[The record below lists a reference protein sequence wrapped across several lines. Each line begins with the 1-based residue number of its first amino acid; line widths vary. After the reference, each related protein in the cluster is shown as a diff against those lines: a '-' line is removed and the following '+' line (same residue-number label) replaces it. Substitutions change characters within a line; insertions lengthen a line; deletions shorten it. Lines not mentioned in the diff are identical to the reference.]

1 LQRPVHFIFYSAE
14 KGFKLSTFA
23 LEIRALSK
31 QFEPDQAPAVY
42 NVSLSLE
49 KGEILALV
57 GPSGCGKTT
66 TLRLIAGFE
75 QPDSGSV
82 ILGDRTVAGKGHF
95 IPPERR
101 GIGMVFQD
109 HALFPHLT
117 VYENVTFGLS
127 KRSKDQI
134 EKDSQSILKLL
145 GLGRLS
151 KRYPHEISGGE
162 RQRVALARALAPQP
176 IVLLLDEP
184 FSSLDAD
191 LRIQI
196 RAEVREI
203 LKSIGATA
211 IFVTHDQEEAL
222 FMGDRLAVFNQGHL
236 EQIATPEEIFHSP
249 NTRFVAEFMG
259 QTDFL
264 TGEVTSEGIQTE
276 IGTLEQHLELPLG
289 TVVEIGIR
297 ADDIAMEADPEGESI
312 IVARQFKGA
321 MNIYSLRLPSGKIVH
336 AYQPHIKVIRPGT
349 PVHVLAAP
357 GHPLACFKDGKAVPV
372 TGHIPIQAESTAS
385 SFFNI
390 PR

>member
-1 LQRPVHFIFYSAE
+1 MS
-14 KGFKLSTFA
+14 KNA
-23 LEIRALSK
+23 LEIRDLSK

-49 KGEILALV
+49 RGEILALV

-75 QPDSGSV
+75 QPDTGSV
-82 ILGDRTVAGKGHF
+82 ILGERTVAGNGYF

-117 VYENVTFGLS
+117 VYENVAFGLS
-127 KRSKDQI
+127 KQPKELI
-134 EKDSQSILKLL
+134 EEHTHGMLALL
-145 GLGRLS
+145 GLDRLG

-196 RAEVREI
+196 RGEVREI
-203 LKSIGATA
+203 LKSIGASA

-236 EQIATPEEIFHSP
+236 EQVATPEEIFHSP
-249 NTRFVAEFMG
+249 NTHFVAEFMG
-259 QTDFL
+259 QTDFIS
-264 TGEVTSEGIQTE
+264 GEVNAEGVQTE
-276 IGTLEQHLELPLG
+276 IGLLDQHLELPLG
-289 TVVEIGIR
+289 THVEIGIR
-297 ADDIAMEADPEGESI
+297 ADDIAMQAHPAGESTVI
-312 IVARQFKGA
+312 SRQFKGA
-321 MNIYSLRLPSGKIVH
+321 MNIYSLRLPSGKTVH
-336 AYQPHIKVIRPGT
+336 AYQPHTKVIQPGT

-357 GHPLACFKDGKAVPV
+357 GHPLACFKDGIAVPLV
-372 TGHIPIQAESTAS
+372 TPAPVDVEDPSGRFLKVI
-385 SFFNI
+385 
-390 PR
+390 

>member
-1 LQRPVHFIFYSAE
+1 
-14 KGFKLSTFA
+14 LSIFA
-23 LEIRALSK
+23 LEIRNLSK
-31 QFEPDQAPAVY
+31 QFEPDQAPAVHD
-42 NVSLSLE
+42 VSLSLE
-49 KGEILALV
+49 KGEILAMV

-75 QPDSGSV
+75 QPDAGSV
-82 ILGDRTVAGKGHF
+82 ILGEQIVAGNGHF

-117 VYENVTFGLS
+117 VYENVAFGLS
-127 KRSKDQI
+127 KRPKELIAENTQCML
-134 EKDSQSILKLL
+134 ELL
-145 GLGRLS
+145 GLERLG

-196 RAEVREI
+196 RGEVREI
-203 LKSIGATA
+203 LKSLGASA

-236 EQIATPEEIFHSP
+236 EQVATPEEIFHSP

-259 QTDFL
+259 QTDFI
-264 TGEVTSEGIQTE
+264 TGEVNAEGIQTE
-276 IGTLEQHLELPLG
+276 IGLLEQQVSLPLG
-289 TVVEIGIR
+289 TRVEIGIR
-297 ADDIAMEADPEGESI
+297 ADDIALQAHPAGQSTVI
-312 IVARQFKGA
+312 SRQFKGA
-321 MNIYSLRLPSGKIVH
+321 MNIYSLRLPSGKTVH
-336 AYQPHIKVIRPGT
+336 AYQPHTKIIRPGT
-349 PVHVLAAP
+349 AVHVLAAP
-357 GHPLACFKDGKAVPV
+357 GHPLACFKDGIAVPLGEPV
-372 TGHIPIQAESTAS
+372 QDVMGEPTSTFKLA
-385 SFFNI
+385 
-390 PR
+390 

>member
-1 LQRPVHFIFYSAE
+1 
-14 KGFKLSTFA
+14 LSKIA
-23 LEIRALSK
+23 LEIRELTK

-75 QPDSGSV
+75 QPDAGSV
-82 ILGDRTVAGKGHF
+82 ILGEQIVAGNGRF

-109 HALFPHLT
+109 HALFPHLS
-117 VYENVTFGLS
+117 VYENVAFGLS
-127 KRSKDQI
+127 KRPKELI
-134 EKDSQSILKLL
+134 EKDTQYILELL
-145 GLGRLS
+145 GLDRLR

-196 RAEVREI
+196 RVEVREI
-203 LKSIGATA
+203 LKSIGASA

-236 EQIATPEEIFHSP
+236 EQVATPEEIFHSP

-259 QTDFL
+259 QTDFI
-264 TGEVTSEGIQTE
+264 TGKLIAEGVQTE
-276 IGTLEQHLELPLG
+276 IGLLEQQLELPPG
-289 TVVEIGIR
+289 TQVEIGIR
-297 ADDIAMEADPEGESI
+297 ADDIAMQAHPEGLSTI
-312 IVARQFKGA
+312 ISRQFKGA
-321 MNIYSLRLPSGKIVH
+321 MNIYTLRLPSGEIVH
-336 AYQPHIKVIRPGT
+336 AYQPHTKVILPGT

-357 GHPLACFKDGKAVPV
+357 GHPLTCFKDGVAVPLV
-372 TGHIPIQAESTAS
+372 EPAQVEIENTNNKFLKVI
-385 SFFNI
+385 
-390 PR
+390 

>member
-1 LQRPVHFIFYSAE
+1 
-14 KGFKLSTFA
+14 LSSYA
-23 LEIRALSK
+23 LEIRNLSK
-31 QFEPDQAPAVY
+31 QFEPDQAPAVI
-42 NVSLSLE
+42 NVSLSME

-82 ILGDRTVAGKGHF
+82 ILGSRIVAGDDRF
-95 IPPERR
+95 VPPERR
-101 GIGMVFQD
+101 GVGMVFQE
-109 HALFPHLT
+109 HALFPHLN
-117 VYENVTFGLS
+117 VFENVAFGLS
-127 KRSKDQI
+127 KRPKEMVKDGAYAMLQ
-134 EKDSQSILKLL
+134 LL
-145 GLGRLS
+145 GLAHLE

-203 LKSIGATA
+203 LKSIQATA

-222 FMGDRLAVFNQGHL
+222 FMGDRLAVFNHGCL

-249 NTRFVAEFMG
+249 QARFVAEFMG

-264 TGEVTSEGIQTE
+264 TGEVSPAGVQTE
-276 IGTLEQHLELPLG
+276 IGLLEQYLELPVG
-289 TVVEIGIR
+289 SRVEIGIR
-297 ADDIAMEADPEGESI
+297 ADDISI
-312 IVARQFKGA
+312 ETHPGGQSIVISRQFKGA
-321 MNIYSLRLPSGKIVH
+321 MNIYSLRLPSGRLVH
-336 AYQPHIKVIRPGT
+336 AYQPHTKIIRPGT

-357 GHPLACFKDGKAVPV
+357 GHWLPCFKDGRAVPAHQETINLV
-372 TGHIPIQAESTAS
+372 DGSILDDQIGFKSLPALQD
-385 SFFNI
+385 
-390 PR
+390 

>member
-1 LQRPVHFIFYSAE
+1 
-14 KGFKLSTFA
+14 LSKIA
-23 LEIRALSK
+23 LEIRDLSK

-82 ILGDRTVAGKGHF
+82 ILGERTVAGNGHF

-101 GIGMVFQD
+101 GVGMVFQD

-117 VYENVTFGLS
+117 VHENVAFGLS
-127 KRSKDQI
+127 RLPK
-134 EKDSQSILKLL
+134 ELVMEETHSILELL
-145 GLGRLS
+145 GLDRLGQ
-151 KRYPHEISGGE
+151 RYPHEISGGE

-196 RAEVREI
+196 RGEVREI
-203 LKSIGATA
+203 LKSIGASA

-222 FMGDRLAVFNQGHL
+222 FMGDRLAVFNKGHL
-236 EQIATPEEIFHSP
+236 EQVATPEEIFHSP

-259 QTDFL
+259 QTDFI
-264 TGEVTSEGIQTE
+264 TGEVHQNGIQTE
-276 IGTLEQHLELPLG
+276 IGLLEQHLDLPLG
-289 TVVEIGIR
+289 TCVEIGIR
-297 ADDIAMEADPEGESI
+297 ADDIAMQPHPDGEST
-312 IVARQFKGA
+312 VVSRQFKGA

-336 AYQPHIKVIRPGT
+336 AYQPHTRLIQPETRVR
-349 PVHVLAAP
+349 VLAAP
-357 GHPLACFKDGKAVPV
+357 GHPLACFKNGLAVPV
-372 TGHIPIQAESTAS
+372 IESAPVDMEDPS
-385 SFFNI
+385 GSFLKVI
-390 PR
+390 

>member
-1 LQRPVHFIFYSAE
+1 
-14 KGFKLSTFA
+14 LSSYA
-23 LEIRALSK
+23 LEIRNLSK
-31 QFEPDQAPAVY
+31 QFEADQAPAVF
-42 NVSLSLE
+42 NVSLSMK

-82 ILGDRTVAGKGHF
+82 ILGGRIVAGDDRF
-95 IPPERR
+95 VPPEQR
-101 GIGMVFQD
+101 GVGMVFQE

-117 VYENVTFGLS
+117 VFENVAFGLS
-127 KRSKDQI
+127 RRTKEMVKDGA
-134 EKDSQSILKLL
+134 SAMLKML
-145 GLGRLS
+145 GLAHLER
-151 KRYPHEISGGE
+151 RYPHEISGGE
-162 RQRVALARALAPQP
+162 RQRVALARAMAPQP

-203 LKSIGATA
+203 LKNIQATA

-222 FMGDRLAVFNQGHL
+222 FMGDRLAVFNQGRL

-249 NTRFVAEFMG
+249 QARFVAEFMG

-264 TGEVTSEGIQTE
+264 TGEVSPAGVQTE
-276 IGTLEQHLELPLG
+276 IGLLEQCLELPVG
-289 TVVEIGIR
+289 SRVEIGIR
-297 ADDIAMEADPEGESI
+297 ADDISI
-312 IVARQFKGA
+312 ETNPGGQSIVISRQFKGA
-321 MNIYSLRLPSGKIVH
+321 MNVYSVRLPSGRLVH
-336 AYQPHIKVIRPGT
+336 AYQPHTKIIQPGT

-357 GHPLACFKDGKAVPV
+357 GHWLPCFQDGIAVPA
-372 TGHIPIQAESTAS
+372 HQEPINLVDS
-385 SFFNI
+385 SILDDQIGFKSL
-390 PR
+390 PALQD

>member
-1 LQRPVHFIFYSAE
+1 MSNI
-14 KGFKLSTFA
+14 A
-23 LEIRALSK
+23 LEIRDLSK

-42 NVSLSLE
+42 DVSLSLE

-82 ILGDRTVAGKGHF
+82 ILGERTVAGNGHF

-117 VYENVTFGLS
+117 VYDNVAFGLS
-127 KRSKDQI
+127 KQPKERIKEETQCML
-134 EKDSQSILKLL
+134 ELL
-145 GLGRLS
+145 GLERLGN
-151 KRYPHEISGGE
+151 RYPHEISGGE

-196 RAEVREI
+196 RGEVREI
-203 LKSIGATA
+203 LKSIGASA

-236 EQIATPEEIFHSP
+236 EQVATPEDIFHSP

-259 QTDFL
+259 QTDFI
-264 TGEVTSEGIQTE
+264 TGVVHKEGVQTE
-276 IGTLEQHLELPLG
+276 IGLLEQRLELPLG
-289 TVVEIGIR
+289 DQVEIGIR
-297 ADDIAMEADPEGESI
+297 ADDIAMQADPAGESS
-312 IVARQFKGA
+312 VVSRQFKGA
-321 MNIYSLRLPSGKIVH
+321 MNIYSLRLPSGKTVH
-336 AYQPHIKVIRPGT
+336 AYQPHTRLIQPGT
-349 PVHVLAAP
+349 PVHVIAAP
-357 GHPLACFKDGKAVPV
+357 GHPLACFKNGIAVPV
-372 TGHIPIQAESTAS
+372 IAPAPVDVEDTAS
-385 SFFNI
+385 SFLKVI
-390 PR
+390 